1 MRSNEI
7 YEQFGEKFFEHCM
20 SSGFE
25 KIMLC
30 LGGNLR
36 DFLCGLDNLHEQ
48 LLFTFPGMQA
58 PSFRVESKQ
67 GSEVMIVYYY
77 SVRHGLQYMVV
88 GMIKAA
94 AKRLYQS
101 SVDVVVD
108 TYDEEESC
116 TKLVVRPTDFSG
128 AAKILPRRRQS
139 RMVREDCQVAAYKS
153 TIGTTTF
160 CKAVPF
166 HIVFDREMVVFQAGI
181 SMKRVLPSLVIGRT
195 KLFEILEIVRP
206 HVKVDFD
213 SILSRPNSIF
223 LLKTNEGVLD
233 SSTLS
238 TVSKDDIEGIESPTM
253 RFKGQMLHLEES
265 DSICFLCSPMVLN
278 LDGLNEKGKCTS
290 FFV

>member
-1 MRSNEI
+1 
-7 YEQFGEKFFEHCM
+7 
-20 SSGFE
+20 
-25 KIMLC
+25 
-30 LGGNLR
+30 
-36 DFLCGLDNLHEQ
+36 
-48 LLFTFPGMQA
+48 
-58 PSFRVESKQ
+58 
-67 GSEVMIVYYY
+67 
-77 SVRHGLQYMVV
+77 
-88 GMIKAA
+88 
-94 AKRLYQS
+94 
-101 SVDVVVD
+101 
-108 TYDEEESC
+108 
-116 TKLVVRPTDFSG
+116 
-128 AAKILPRRRQS
+128 
-139 RMVREDCQVAAYKS
+139 
-153 TIGTTTF
+153 
-160 CKAVPF
+160 
-166 HIVFDREMVVFQAGI
+166 
-181 SMKRVLPSLVIGRT
+181 MKRVLPSLVIGRT